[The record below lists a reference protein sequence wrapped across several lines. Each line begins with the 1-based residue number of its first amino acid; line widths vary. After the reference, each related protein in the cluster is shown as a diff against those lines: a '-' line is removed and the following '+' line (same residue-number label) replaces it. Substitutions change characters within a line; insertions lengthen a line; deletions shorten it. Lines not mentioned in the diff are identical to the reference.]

1 MFFDDFFILSAIGE
15 IGIILSD
22 DMIFLTR
29 GLLVTVLA
37 LVDEILSLLVP
48 SVFIFEMGLDFLCV
62 ELFFNGFLTK
72 LGLSHVFLVM
82 KERYDERA
90 SIDEN
95 EVEIVSPFGSVNL
108 LVDGNLFV
116 CRGSY
121 GFVIGIVVH
130 GGS

>member
-1 MFFDDFFILSAIGE
+1 MFFEDFFILSTISGFAD
-15 IGIILSD
+15 LSD
-22 DMIFLTR
+22 EIIFLTSD
-29 GLLVTVLA
+29 LFFVTLAVLY
-37 LVDEILSLLVP
+37 VILSILV
-48 SVFIFEMGLDFLCV
+48 VIVDIFEMGLEFVCVWLFLN
-62 ELFFNGFLTK
+62 ELLTK
-72 LGLSHVFLVM
+72 LGLAHVVLVI
-82 KERYDERA
+82 EDRYVERA
-90 SIDEN
+90 SIDGN